1 MSSSIGQKFT
11 PFTLI
16 KFAFPSMVMMVFMS
30 LYTIVDGIFISRF
43 VGSDALS
50 ASNIVYP
57 VLNILMAMSVMIAT
71 GGSAVVGKELGEGD
85 FQTARKHFTFFA
97 VVGIMGSILI
107 LGVVFLLTDPLCHLL
122 GSNDALLP
130 YCRDYLRTI
139 ILFAPACV
147 LQNLFQC
154 FFVTAGKPHYGLFV
168 IVSGGIANAILDYYF
183 MAVLHMGVGGAAL
196 ATGIGQL
203 IPAVFGL
210 IYFCVSKGELLFC
223 RFSFDLRAIT
233 AACFNGS
240 SEMVT
245 NLSNGIITY
254 LFNIILMKLA
264 GADGVAAITILLYSQ
279 FLFNSLYMGFSMG
292 VAPIFS
298 YQFGAKRRLDLQN
311 TEKIS
316 RWFVLISSVVVTS
329 LSFLL
334 AVPIVS
340 IFVTPGTNVHA
351 LAVQGFSIFSFC
363 FLFSGT
369 NIFASSL
376 FTALSDGKTSAIIS
390 FSRTLLFISTFLIV
404 LPTFFGIVGAWL
416 AVPLAEFISIF
427 LVLYFRRK
435 LPF

>member
-1 MSSSIGQKFT
+1 
-11 PFTLI
+11 
-16 KFAFPSMVMMVFMS
+16 MVMMVFMS
-30 LYTIVDGIFISRF
+30 LYTIVDGIFIARF

-57 VLNILMAMSVMIAT
+57 VLNILMAMSIMLST
-71 GGSAVVGKELGEGD
+71 GGSAVVGKELGEGRLR
-85 FQTARKHFTFFA
+85 TAREHFTFFA
-97 VVGIMGSILI
+97 VLGIIGSILF
-107 LGVVFLLTDPLCHLL
+107 LGITLLLTDPLCHLL
-122 GSNDALLP
+122 GANDILLP
-130 YCRDYLRTI
+130 YCREYLRTI
-139 ILFAPACV
+139 VLFAPACM

-154 FFVTAGKPHYGLFV
+154 FFVTAGKPHYGLFI

-210 IYFCVSKGELLFC
+210 IYFCITKGELRFC
-223 RFSFDLRAIT
+223 KLSFDFRALG

-254 LFNIILMKLA
+254 LFNIILMRLA
-264 GADGVAAITILLYSQ
+264 GPDGVAAITILLYAQ
-279 FLFNSLYMGFSMG
+279 FMFNSLYMGFSMG

-298 YQFGAKRRLDLQN
+298 FQFGAKRNADLKN

-316 RWFVLISSVVVTS
+316 RWFVLLSSVAVTTC
-329 LSFLL
+329 SFLL
-334 AVPIVS
+334 AKPIVS
-340 IFVTPGTNVHA
+340 IFVTPGTNVHT
-351 LAVQGFSIFSFC
+351 LAVQGFSIFAFC

-369 NIFASSL
+369 NIFTSSL
-376 FTALSDGKTSAIIS
+376 FTALSDGKTSAILS
-390 FSRTLLFISTFLIV
+390 FSRTLLFISTFLII
-404 LPTFFGIVGAWL
+404 LPRFLGITGAWL
-416 AVPLAEFISIF
+416 AVPLAESITIF
-427 LVLYFRRK
+427 LVLYFRKK